1 MMILRKAAWPAIV
14 LLALILHAA
23 AVLAAP
29 LQHKPQHPLQ
39 ISIAPVRP
47 GTDMNAIQAGDVVE
61 FAATAIASHGA
72 ADMRITVKL
81 WDGAELVS
89 GDLSWSGTAAKMEP
103 RSVRFSVRVPEQGVG
118 RIKAQVRI
126 GAGGK
131 KDLTSKTQYLL
142 MTGKERQEQKKMKAS
157 GPVKKD
163 SKGRPI
169 VEY

>member
-1 MMILRKAAWPAIV
+1 MAGLAMV
-14 LLALILHAA
+14 LSALCIHAS
-23 AVLAAP
+23 VLFASP
-29 LQHKPQHPLQ
+29 QQHKPQHPLQ

-89 GDLSWSGTAAKMEP
+89 GDLSWSGPAKKMEP
-103 RSVRFSVRVPEQGVG
+103 RSVLFSVRVPEKGIG
-118 RIKAQVRI
+118 RIKAQVSTSAIGKRI
-126 GAGGK
+126 
-131 KDLTSKTQYLL
+131 LTGTTQYLL
-142 MTGKERQEQKKMKAS
+142 MTGKEHKERQTMKAAK
-157 GPVKKD
+157 PAKKD